1 MISQSKTISGRR
13 NHSVKTLLFERAFV
27 LYNLIVLERNH
38 FFLVTVWS
46 AEPFPGESFHRNYFH
61 RNYFHRN
68 RFTGTVSQEQPHPE
82 TSKNYP
88 KYRINISKKTMS
100 NPRYWPTNSSLYRTN
115 ITISTPQSIGLS
127 DPPRYLDKSPKPSP
141 QNSIPPTI
149 KTGL

>member
-13 NHSVKTLLFERAFV
+13 NHSIKTLLFERAFV
-27 LYNLIVLERNH
+27 LYNSVMLERNL

-46 AEPFPGESFHRNYFH
+46 AEPFSEEL
-61 RNYFHRN
+61 FHRN
-68 RFTGTVSQEQPHPE
+68 RFTGIVSQELLSQEQPHPE

-115 ITISTPQSIGLS
+115 ITISTSQSIGLS